1 MRVINR
7 RGDPM
12 MPTNLPD
19 PQERKEESR
28 EKLLRVLFPWIALVI
43 AFALIAWWW
52 LGR

>member
-1 MRVINR
+1 
-7 RGDPM
+7 M

-28 EKLLRVLFPWIALVI
+28 EKLLRVLFFVWIALVI
-43 AFALIAWWW
+43 GFALIAWWW